1 MQNPYLEE
9 FQSRYNGSYFFH
21 ELRDELVKKYA
32 WAVPTEASIEA
43 IAALGPIVE
52 VGAGTGYWA
61 WLLRQVGATVEAYDV
76 APGDNHWCKGLY
88 TEVKVG
94 GPEVVENH
102 PGHSLLLCWPPY
114 QDPMSEIAVRM
125 YTGRTV
131 IHVGEDRHGCTGNSG
146 FHDLLEERFE
156 CPHESTIDIPTWAG
170 IHDFVQVWRKV
181 R

>member
-1 MQNPYLEE
+1 MFSLKSAGKTVIIVLDTKLLTPENSMQNPYLEE

-76 APGDNHWCKGLY
+76 APGDNHWC
-88 TEVKVG
+88 
-94 GPEVVENH
+94 
-102 PGHSLLLCWPPY
+102 
-114 QDPMSEIAVRM
+114 
-125 YTGRTV
+125 
-131 IHVGEDRHGCTGNSG
+131 
-146 FHDLLEERFE
+146 
-156 CPHESTIDIPTWAG
+156 
-170 IHDFVQVWRKV
+170 
-181 R
+181 